1 MAKVRC
7 KKLFFE
13 YKHKNILRD
22 INLNIDDGQIIGLI
36 GPNGAGKTTLIKIIL
51 GLIKK
56 DQSLTLKYDD
66 FVVNSKKVGFAPAN
80 NLFQRNISAKDI
92 LFYQAFITKLNYQ
105 KANELIPKVLKYFD
119 LTEHA
124 HKSFAK
130 FSSGMKKKFLLA
142 LSLINDPD
150 LLILDEPTA
159 NLDPET
165 KKQVCELIF
174 KLHQRNPKI
183 TIIIASHILSEL
195 ESLIN
200 YVVILEEGQIL
211 CSKNFNYQQGDLE
224 KLYYDQ
230 LKKVQKEPEEKELF
244 F

>member
-1 MAKVRC
+1 MTKVRC
-7 KKLFFE
+7 QALSFG
-13 YKHKNILRD
+13 YKHKEILSG
-22 INLNIDDGQIIGLI
+22 INLNINDGQIIGLV

-56 DQSLTLKYDD
+56 DQSLKYDD
-66 FVVNSKKVGFAPAN
+66 FFIDAKKTGFAPAN
-80 NLFQRNISAKDI
+80 SSFDRNTSVKDI
-92 LFYQAFITKLNYQ
+92 LFYQAFITKINYQ
-105 KANELIPKVLKYFD
+105 KAKELIPKVLEYFH

-124 HKSFAK
+124 HKSFVK

-159 NLDPET
+159 NLDPDT
-165 KKQVCELIF
+165 RKQVYELIF

-200 YVVILEEGQIL
+200 YVVILNKGKVL
-211 CSKNFNYQQGDLE
+211 YNKNFDYKQENLE
-224 KLYYDQ
+224 QLYYSQ
-230 LKKVQKEPEEKELF
+230 VEEVKK
-244 F
+244 